1 MSLQDQEPAVVNY
14 DPSRLTHQRSIHT
27 LPIGIEL
34 LLVYNFTANEDD
46 IGRGPGT
53 AFTDRRDSTCHDH
66 AEIFIAICSVFA
78 SLDICVTIEPLD
90 RLLKWREFGYHDS
103 LDALILIRVEH
114 LAWSVRRE
122 RIDILRVSRWRH
134 LPVTLE
140 PRSVLHRLAD
150 INKIGRH
157 NIHLFTL
164 LAPSS

>member
-53 AFTDRRDSTCHDH
+53 AFTDRRDSTLHDH

-78 SLDICVTIEPLD
+78 GLDICITVEPLD
-90 RLLKWREFGYHDS
+90 RLLKWRELGYHNS
-103 LDALILIRVEH
+103 LAPLTQ
-114 LAWSVRRE
+114 RRFTPLGGPT
-122 RIDILRVSRWRH
+122 RDQHIDILGGDGRRF
-134 LPVTLE
+134 LPVALE
-140 PRSVLHRLAD
+140 PRAVLDRLTD
-150 INKIGRH
+150 INK
-157 NIHLFTL
+157 
-164 LAPSS
+164 